1 MKPNSISRETKT
13 FYENSIPYI
22 MTKDDSIDIDN
33 KEDLDLAEL
42 YLKR

>member
-1 MKPNSISRETKT
+1 
-13 FYENSIPYI
+13 

-42 YLKR
+42 YLKREASKL